1 MVAGRDVSTVTYKSV
16 TKIPNQLQLGNK
28 PKEKGNMATTSERGS
43 TERELLQRTSERRS
57 HRMVGERIRL
67 HRGSS
72 GTI

>member
-1 MVAGRDVSTVTYKSV
+1 MAAGRGASTVTYKSA
-16 TKIPNQLQLGNK
+16 TKIANQLQLGNK
-28 PKEKGNMATTSERGS
+28 PKEKDNMTTTSERGS